1 MNDVTVVTSVTYPSP
16 ESLALVA
23 DVQYHEPYLSAA
35 LNRKFRGIVDP
46 GFYAGFFPKPGG
58 GMNLLITSVDG
69 DKTAGAASVNI
80 GEFYQVTI
88 QQRKDISLAL
98 SAGKK
103 YAIVLKGRYL
113 LGEDSYQVNTASHIH
128 AAEFVARTY
137 TDSYQLGDGE
147 LLVCTVNI
155 PAGVSAITKE
165 MIDVSD
171 RIDLAIGIEIS
182 DSVTSTRSDVAA
194 SSLAVK
200 KAYDLAK
207 SKYTAQDASTTQ
219 KGLVQL
225 SSATNSDSET
235 MAATP
240 KAVKSVKE
248 LADTKAPIE
257 SPSLTGTPTAP
268 TAAQGTNSTQIAN
281 TAFVKAAIT
290 ALINGAPGTLDTLKE
305 IAAAINN
312 DPNFS
317 TTINNALALKAPL
330 ASPAFTGTPTVP
342 TASQGTNS
350 TQIANTAFVKAAITA
365 LINGA
370 PGTLDTLK
378 EIAAAI
384 NNDPNFST
392 TINNALALK
401 APLASPALTGIP
413 TAPTAAQ
420 GTNNTQIATTAY
432 VRAAISALVGSS
444 PEALD
449 TLNELAAAL
458 GNDPNFATTMTNAL
472 AGKQPLDAT
481 LTALAGLATGAN
493 KLPYFTGTDTVS
505 QTDLTSVGRDIL
517 AKTSTLAVIQYL
529 GLREIGTSGEK
540 IPLLSTA
547 NTWSSQQT
555 FKGKTAF
562 SAAATFSAGIAGAIE
577 PEKIGDQTVDLNNL
591 TISSDVGAI
600 KYYYC
605 PTFGGGANITNKPDG
620 VNGNFLLRVESTRK
634 VSASDYANMQTLISN
649 DTKRI
654 YVRFV
659 VNGSWAAWSQVVVS
673 GWGQDVSVKSL
684 SAVALSG
691 SLTGNAST
699 ATKLQTARTIGGV
712 SFDGSANIDLPGV
725 NKAGNQSTTGNA
737 ATATKLQTVRT
748 IGGVSFDGSANIDL
762 PGVNKAGNQSTTGN
776 AATATKLQTART
788 INGVKFDGSANISI
802 PTITSRG
809 RVTALTDTTQ
819 GVATGLQMYEAYN
832 NSYPTAYGNVL
843 HMKGASAAGEG
854 ELLIGWSGTSGAH
867 APVFIRSRRDHT
879 DAAWSAWAQVYTSRD
894 SIPGVNAT
902 GNQNTTG
909 NAATATKLQTA
920 RTIGGVSF
928 DGTANINLPGVNVAG
943 NQNTSGN
950 AATATKLQTARTIN
964 GVSFDGSKNIEL
976 TPRSIGTINST
987 TMSFSGGAGWFKL
1000 ATVTMPQASSVVYIS
1015 LIGSSGYNVN
1025 SPMQAGIS
1033 ELVLRAGNGNPK
1045 GLTGALW
1052 RRTSVGFTN
1061 FAWVNTSGDTYDVYV
1076 EIGNFATGVNIQW
1089 DYTSNASVTIHT
1101 SPSYTANKPT
1111 GLTDGTVY
1119 VIYSSHIKPTAT
1131 DVGALPITGGN
1142 LNGGLTATGEIIS
1155 KSANGLRIAYGNYG
1169 FFIRND
1175 GSHTYF
1181 MLTDSGNSLGTF
1193 NRLRPL
1199 IINNANG
1206 TVTIGN
1212 GLNVTGG
1219 INGSLNGNAATATKL
1234 QTERTIGGVS
1244 FDGSANIDLPGVNK
1258 AGNQS
1263 TTGNAATA
1271 TKLQTARTIGG
1282 VSFDGSANINLPGV
1296 NIAGN
1301 QNTTGNAATATKLQ
1315 TARTINGVKFD
1326 GSANITLTAANLGL
1340 SDSSGYVGRLVNT
1353 RVFTSSGTYTPTPG
1367 TKRIRVTITGGGGGG
1382 GGCKAISN
1390 NETFF
1395 GAGGGAGGT
1404 IISIMT
1410 PTQNSYPV
1418 TIGAGGAGGV
1428 SATNGTS
1435 GGNSVFASLIAPG
1448 GAGGGKVGVTN
1459 TNGGNGG
1466 VPSTG
1471 DIRITG
1477 GHGGDGQS
1485 GNIGVSGEGGT
1496 SHWGGGGRAGAGGG
1510 VSGKAYGS
1518 GGGGAYDDGYSGTS
1532 MTGGKGA
1539 AGICIIEE
1547 FA

>member
-281 TAFVKAAIT
+281 TAFVKAA
-290 ALINGAPGTLDTLKE
+290 
-305 IAAAINN
+305 
-312 DPNFS
+312 
-317 TTINNALALKAPL
+317 
-330 ASPAFTGTPTVP
+330 V
-342 TASQGTNS
+342 
-350 TQIANTAFVKAAITA
+350 TA

-577 PEKIGDQTVDLNNL
+577 PEAIDGRAIDLNDLIIAN
-591 TISSDVGAI
+591 TEAGSV
-600 KYYYC
+600 KYYQC
-605 PTFGGGANITNKPDG
+605 KTVAGGANITNKPDG
-620 VNGNFLLRVESTRK
+620 VSGNFLVRVESIRK
-634 VSASDYANMQTLISN
+634 TTGSDYANMQTLINS

-659 VNGSWAAWSQVVVS
+659 VNGNWTAWSQVVVS

-737 ATATKLQTVRT
+737 ATATKLQTART

-762 PGVNKAGNQSTTGN
+762 PGVNKAGNQS
-776 AATATKLQTART
+776 
-788 INGVKFDGSANISI
+788 
-802 PTITSRG
+802 
-809 RVTALTDTTQ
+809 
-819 GVATGLQMYEAYN
+819 
-832 NSYPTAYGNVL
+832 
-843 HMKGASAAGEG
+843 
-854 ELLIGWSGTSGAH
+854 
-867 APVFIRSRRDHT
+867 
-879 DAAWSAWAQVYTSRD
+879 
-894 SIPGVNAT
+894 
-902 GNQNTTG
+902 
-909 NAATATKLQTA
+909 
-920 RTIGGVSF
+920 
-928 DGTANINLPGVNVAG
+928 
-943 NQNTSGN
+943 
-950 AATATKLQTARTIN
+950 
-964 GVSFDGSKNIEL
+964 
-976 TPRSIGTINST
+976 
-987 TMSFSGGAGWFKL
+987 
-1000 ATVTMPQASSVVYIS
+1000 
-1015 LIGSSGYNVN
+1015 
-1025 SPMQAGIS
+1025 
-1033 ELVLRAGNGNPK
+1033 
-1045 GLTGALW
+1045 
-1052 RRTSVGFTN
+1052 
-1061 FAWVNTSGDTYDVYV
+1061 
-1076 EIGNFATGVNIQW
+1076 
-1089 DYTSNASVTIHT
+1089 
-1101 SPSYTANKPT
+1101 
-1111 GLTDGTVY
+1111 
-1119 VIYSSHIKPTAT
+1119 
-1131 DVGALPITGGN
+1131 
-1142 LNGGLTATGEIIS
+1142 
-1155 KSANGLRIAYGNYG
+1155 
-1169 FFIRND
+1169 
-1175 GSHTYF
+1175 
-1181 MLTDSGNSLGTF
+1181 
-1193 NRLRPL
+1193 
-1199 IINNANG
+1199 
-1206 TVTIGN
+1206 
-1212 GLNVTGG
+1212 
-1219 INGSLNGNAATATKL
+1219 
-1234 QTERTIGGVS
+1234 
-1244 FDGSANIDLPGVNK
+1244 
-1258 AGNQS
+1258 
-1263 TTGNAATA
+1263 
-1271 TKLQTARTIGG
+1271 
-1282 VSFDGSANINLPGV
+1282 
-1296 NIAGN
+1296 
-1301 QNTTGNAATATKLQ
+1301 TTGNAATATKLQ

-1382 GGCKAISN
+1382 GGCQATSN

-1418 TIGAGGAGGV
+1418 TIGAGGGGGV
-1428 SATNGTS
+1428 GATNGLK
-1435 GGNSVFASLIAPG
+1435 GGDSSFGTVIAPG
-1448 GAGGGKVGVTN
+1448 GEGGGKVGVTN

-1466 VPSTG
+1466 APNTG
-1471 DIRITG
+1471 DVRIIG

-1485 GNIGVSGEGGT
+1485 GNISVSGEGG
-1496 SHWGGGGRAGAGGG
+1496 SSFWGGGGRAGAGGG
-1510 VSGKAYGS
+1510 VIGRAYGS
-1518 GGGGAYDDGYSGTS
+1518 GGGGAYDAGYSGTS